1 MEVMKISSPGKF
13 DETVVDRN
21 DARERMNEQQ
31 RKKMKH
37 EFKIYM
43 EQYFKCTLGKSVT
56 TTKINIVEDMLIIR
70 GEGFLTEPEK
80 FIVRTPRGKDAIR
93 ASRMHV
99 VQQHI
104 IDNLPYFEKR
114 LGAKGIHQTY
124 EVEPENDFWMHVI
137 VFDRV
142 LTV

>member
-1 MEVMKISSPGKF
+1 MTNIGQPGQFKGIVIES
-13 DETVVDRN
+13 DEP
-21 DARERMNEQQ
+21 RERRLSEQE
-31 RKKMKH
+31 RKRVQH

-43 EQYFKCTLGKSVT
+43 EQYFKRTLGKSVE

-80 FIVRTPRGKDAIR
+80 FIVKTPRGKEAIR

-99 VQQHI
+99 VRQHVV
-104 IDNLPYFEKR
+104 DNLLFFENK
-114 LGAKGIHQTY
+114 LGAKAIHQTY
-124 EVEPENDFWMHVI
+124 EVEAENDFWMHAI

>member
-1 MEVMKISSPGKF
+1 MDISSPGKI
-13 DETVVDRN
+13 DETVADR
-21 DARERMNEQQ
+21 DETREKLGEQQ
-31 RKKMKH
+31 RKKIQH

-43 EQYFKCTLGKSVT
+43 EQYFKRTLGKSVT
-56 TTKINIVEDMLIIR
+56 TTKINIVDDMLIIR

-104 IDNLPYFEKR
+104 IDNLPYFEKK

-124 EVEPENDFWMHVI
+124 EVEAENDFWMHVI
-137 VFDRV
+137 VFDRI
-142 LTV
+142 LTNN

>member
-1 MEVMKISSPGKF
+1 MNISSPGKF
-13 DETVVDRN
+13 GETIVDRN
-21 DARERMNEQQ
+21 ETRERMNEQQ
-31 RKKMKH
+31 RKKMQH

-43 EQYFKCTLGKSVT
+43 EQYFKRTLGKSVT

-99 VQQHI
+99 VEQHI
-104 IDNLPYFEKR
+104 VDNLPYFEKR
-114 LGAKGIHQTY
+114 LGAKGIHQAY
-124 EVEPENDFWMHVI
+124 EVEAENDYWMHII

>member
-31 RKKMKH
+31 RKKMQH

-43 EQYFKCTLGKSVT
+43 EQYFKRTLGKSVT

-80 FIVRTPRGKDAIR
+80 FIVGTPREKDAIR
-93 ASRMHV
+93 SSRMHV

-124 EVEPENDFWMHVI
+124 EVEAENDFWMHVI

-142 LTV
+142 LTD